1 MTEPPSKAVN
11 YILNKVDSTEGFI
24 ECPEDHGI
32 VGFKV
37 TDSKSS
43 IEVALGPDEEPQ
55 FTVNLRIEANLNAV
69 QCSMDLTQPSIVDE
83 LQQEI
88 GEKYNKNL
96 EKHIKT
102 VQKKYGSDV
111 FAFGEAL
118 HRRYPK
124 VWKKYRENW
133 HDKFKNVSIEVNT
146 KIDIR
151 RIGSIVQ
158 PLNEEV
164 SE

>member
-1 MTEPPSKAVN
+1 
-11 YILNKVDSTEGFI
+11 
-24 ECPEDHGI
+24 
-32 VGFKV
+32 
-37 TDSKSS
+37 
-43 IEVALGPDEEPQ
+43 
-55 FTVNLRIEANLNAV
+55 
-69 QCSMDLTQPSIVDE
+69 MDLTQPSIVDE